1 MSDFFSRYYGVK
13 SGVEQQEVYESLL
26 IRLEEVTAE
35 FIRGKAYHKPRHLNF
50 PLLQI
55 RKKKKKRKRKHIA
68 SRAIKEGCT
77 NPLLVF
83 THKRVSRVNSTT
95 AEIFPIFQVC
105 EEGREKK
112 SMENRVV
119 VQEEF

>member
-55 RKKKKKRKRKHIA
+55 RKKKKKKKKKTYCIT
-68 SRAIKEGCT
+68 C
-77 NPLLVF
+77 
-83 THKRVSRVNSTT
+83 HKRGLHKPSSCFYT
-95 AEIFPIFQVC
+95 Q
-105 EEGREKK
+105 EGIQSKF
-112 SMENRVV
+112 NNC
-119 VQEEF
+119 